1 MELPHMVEQMT
12 KESRYFLEA
21 ESLRVAKR
29 VLGYKHL
36 TAVKIA
42 RVHPPGSGPNW
53 YPVEFIPPLPPM
65 AEAEARK
72 AIASL
77 TGKYALMGT

>member
-1 MELPHMVEQMT
+1 MEMPHMVEQMT
-12 KESRYFLEA
+12 KESRDFLEA

-29 VLGYKHL
+29 VLGCKHL

-42 RVHPPGSGPNW
+42 RVHPPGIGPNW
-53 YPVEFIPPLPPM
+53 HPVEFIPPLPPM